1 MRKLTK
7 EEFIEKANK
16 KHGEGTYDYSKSEYK
31 NSYTKIFII
40 CHKHDKPFEFSQTPA
55 HHLQGRGC
63 PLCAIENRAKNN
75 MSTTEEFIEKA
86 NIKYGEGTYD
96 YSKVNYI
103 KHDINVIIICHKH
116 DKPYEFH
123 QTPHNHLIGRG
134 CPLCAKKH
142 KLSTE
147 EFIEKAN
154 KIHGIGT
161 YNYSKVN
168 YINAHTNVIIICP
181 KHGEF
186 LQTPTS
192 HLCGQ
197 GCSKCSGNK
206 KSNTEEF
213 IEKANKKHGIG
224 TYDYSKVNYINSNTC
239 VTIICPKHGDFSQTP
254 RKHLRGQGCPK
265 CNKNKGEDIIRK
277 FLIKN
282 GIGFEEQKSFK
293 GCEYKKLLKFDF
305 YVPQYNL
312 CIESD
317 GSPHFKN
324 INWNGKYTNKEMEE
338 NLKLNQLRDK
348 IKNDYC
354 KKNRI
359 NLLRLSNLKTFE
371 EKLENYFQ
379 KYISSLKIN
388 INYMEE

>member
-1 MRKLTK
+1 M
-7 EEFIEKANK
+7 
-16 KHGEGTYDYSKSEYK
+16 
-31 NSYTKIFII
+31 
-40 CHKHDKPFEFSQTPA
+40 
-55 HHLQGRGC
+55 
-63 PLCAIENRAKNN
+63 
-75 MSTTEEFIEKA
+75 
-86 NIKYGEGTYD
+86 
-96 YSKVNYI
+96 
-103 KHDINVIIICHKH
+103 
-116 DKPYEFH
+116 
-123 QTPHNHLIGRG
+123 IGRG

-379 KYISSLKIN
+379 KYI
-388 INYMEE
+388 YHH